1 MGREVSGV
9 EVRDGSIRLN
19 FTLEG
24 ERHRKTLLVNG
35 KPLAPTLANRKY
47 AAKLMA
53 EIKDKIRL
61 GVFVMAEY
69 FPASGDAGA
78 GLTVGSQLDAW
89 LAGQRIENST
99 KAGYAS
105 AIKFWKGAPYSEAK
119 TAKLG
124 DLPLRRLVPSQIK
137 IAIASKPGLSGKT
150 INNYVSV
157 LRDAL
162 EMAVTDRVLR
172 DNPVASIKRAKYQ
185 KPVPDPFAAEE
196 REKIIFKM
204 HERHPGQVANMVE
217 FWFWTGLRTGEMF
230 GLSWR
235 HVDLASCT
243 ILVTETVVR
252 GEEKDSTKTDV
263 ARTVRLNS
271 RALAALQRQR
281 QYTQMAE
288 DGRVFHDP
296 RYNEGWYEERAFRR
310 SFWEPVLKAL
320 SMRYRRPYNCRHTYA
335 TAMLM
340 AGMTPAFCA
349 KQLGHSVEMFL
360 KTYSKWID
368 GDQDSVEMAR
378 LEGAI
383 VPGVSPAS
391 PRVPASA

>member
-1 MGREVSGV
+1 MGGKISGV

-19 FTLEG
+19 FTYEG
-24 ERHRKTLLVNG
+24 QRHRKTLLVNG
-35 KPLAPTLANRKY
+35 KPLPPTLANRRY
-47 AAKLMA
+47 ADRMID
-53 EIKDKIRL
+53 EIRDKIRL

-69 FPASGDAGA
+69 FPASGTAA
-78 GLTVGSQLDAW
+78 GLTVGAQLDTW

-99 KAGYAS
+99 KAGYSS
-105 AIKFWKGAPYSEAK
+105 AIKFWKAAPYDDAK
-119 TAKLG
+119 SATMG
-124 DLPLRRLVPSQIK
+124 DLPLRRLVPSHIK
-137 IAIASKPGLSGKT
+137 IAIASRPGLSGKT
-150 INNYVSV
+150 VNNYVSV

-162 EMAVTDRVLR
+162 ELAVTDKVLK
-172 DNPVASIKRAKYQ
+172 DNPVDSIKRAKYQ
-185 KPVPDPFAAEE
+185 KPVPDPFSAEE
-196 REKIIFKM
+196 REKIIAKM
-204 HERHPGQVANMVE
+204 AERHPGQVANMVE
-217 FWFWTGLRTGEMF
+217 FWFWTGMRTGEMF

-235 HVDLASCT
+235 HVDLASGT
-243 ILVTETVVR
+243 VLVTETVVR

-281 QYTQMAE
+281 QHTQMAD

-296 RYNEGWYEERAFRR
+296 RYGAGWHEERAFRR

-320 SMRYRRPYNCRHTYA
+320 GMRYRRPYNCRHTYA

-360 KTYSKWID
+360 KTYAKWID
-368 GDQDSVEMAR
+368 GDRDSAEMAR
-378 LEGAI
+378 LEEAI
-383 VPGVSPAS
+383 VPGVSLAS
-391 PRVPASA
+391 PRIPASA